1 MGHLRID
8 AYVPAAA
15 SLAGATPAKPRTAA
29 EAATQFEGILIA
41 QMLRSAREA
50 SGSESEDQTAETMF
64 DIAGQQFSQ
73 MLAERG
79 GLGLGKIIAKG
90 LTSSTGAETPPAGPD

>member
-1 MGHLRID
+1 MGPLRID

-64 DIAGQQFSQ
+64 DIAEHN
-73 MLAERG
+73 LVRCWPNAEAWAWAR
-79 GLGLGKIIAKG
+79 LLQKG
-90 LTSSTGAETPPAGPD
+90 